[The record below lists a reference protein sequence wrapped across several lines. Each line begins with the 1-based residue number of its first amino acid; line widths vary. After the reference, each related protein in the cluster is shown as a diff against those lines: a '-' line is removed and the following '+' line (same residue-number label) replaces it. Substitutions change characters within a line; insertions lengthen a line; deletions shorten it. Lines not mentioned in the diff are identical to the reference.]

1 MGIIETCRIFSG
13 WKGNLTENKGSIGIS
28 LVLIVPAVLS
38 SVYILAFQSYVL
50 RFTSKFISYLL
61 NIKYLFNLL

>member
-1 MGIIETCRIFSG
+1 MGVIETCRIFSG

-38 SVYILAFQSYVL
+38 CVYILAFQSYVL
-50 RFTSKFISYLL
+50 RFTSKLISCL
-61 NIKYLFNLL
+61 NIM

>member
-1 MGIIETCRIFSG
+1 MGVIETCRIFSG

-50 RFTSKFISYLL
+50 RFICQF
-61 NIKYLFNLL
+61 